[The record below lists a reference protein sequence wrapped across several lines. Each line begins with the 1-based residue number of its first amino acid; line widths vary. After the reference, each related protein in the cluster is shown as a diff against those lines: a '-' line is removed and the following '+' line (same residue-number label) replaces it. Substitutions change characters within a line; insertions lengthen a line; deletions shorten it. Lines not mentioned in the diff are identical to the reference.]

1 MKMGGKGHSSTRNI
15 TSRFVL
21 IVICTDDKVLL
32 YVAENFSEVW
42 KLVIKKKKILMQQ
55 IALISFLTFQ
65 GSFPQSEMALSWWM
79 QILCESSFLLLH
91 FSEDS
96 FGSTGLSPDAFR
108 VRWFK
113 HVCTRSG
120 TGLCEANYSWKQL
133 LSWQLASSQSRIM
146 LL

>member
-1 MKMGGKGHSSTRNI
+1 
-15 TSRFVL
+15 
-21 IVICTDDKVLL
+21 
-32 YVAENFSEVW
+32 
-42 KLVIKKKKILMQQ
+42 MQQ
-55 IALISFLTFQ
+55 IALISSLTFQ
-65 GSFPQSEMALSWWM
+65 GSFPQSEMAPSWWM
-79 QILCESSFLLLH
+79 EILCESSFLLLH